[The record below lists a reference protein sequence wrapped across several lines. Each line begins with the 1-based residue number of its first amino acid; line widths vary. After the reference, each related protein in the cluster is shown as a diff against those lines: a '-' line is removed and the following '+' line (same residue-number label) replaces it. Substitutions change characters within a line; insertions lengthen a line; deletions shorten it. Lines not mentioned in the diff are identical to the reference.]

1 MVQPSW
7 PPPFTEKKKKVQ
19 ILYVLYDHFFTHSKF
34 CKLFALQVHVHGE
47 NQTFN
52 DRNWAEGAAVQQQ
65 LLSEP
70 PSKDTPV
77 SVSSIFGYRAVQ
89 SRTPRVVF
97 IILLH
102 FSVSYLL
109 TCVNIFL
116 LLLFILHAL
125 TCHFDCC
132 STLRHQ
138 GLKTQAVVCLSYSV
152 NFWDLQSH
160 ILTKSLTLLLL
171 INIKK

>member
-1 MVQPSW
+1 MRAHQQDNSLISRTNKNGQNKPGLKTQKISLW
-7 PPPFTEKKKKVQ
+7 YSPPGLPLSEKKKKVQ

-34 CKLFALQVHVHGE
+34 RKLFALQVHVHGE

-109 TCVNIFL
+109 KCVNNF
-116 LLLFILHAL
+116 F
-125 TCHFDCC
+125 
-132 STLRHQ
+132 
-138 GLKTQAVVCLSYSV
+138 VCLFYM
-152 NFWDLQSH
+152 L
-160 ILTKSLTLLLL
+160 
-171 INIKK
+171 